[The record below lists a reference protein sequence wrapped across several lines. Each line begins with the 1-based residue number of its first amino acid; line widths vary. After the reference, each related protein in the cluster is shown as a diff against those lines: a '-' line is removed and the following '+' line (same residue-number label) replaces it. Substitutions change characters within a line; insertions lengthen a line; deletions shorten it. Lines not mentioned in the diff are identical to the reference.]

1 MNVASKELCE
11 ELYKLSGWNRTE
23 YLWASPPLSPNDWRP
38 IHKSDLHRINDDLLP
53 DTMYNSTFAYDLGY
67 LLRKLPAE
75 VEEFSETDHL
85 TYELLLAK
93 YEANEFHADYWWND
107 DLRFNMV
114 PSGTPEDA
122 LVTLAIELF
131 KQGVLTREAA

>member
-1 MNVASKELCE
+1 MNVASRELCE
-11 ELYKLSGWNRTE
+11 ELYRLSRWGRLDDSELNWYFKFGKHLGDDERWSITGNEEMGE
-23 YLWASPPLSPNDWRP
+23 YP
-38 IHKSDLHRINDDLLP
+38 
-53 DTMYNSTFAYDLGY
+53 AYDLGY

-75 VEEFSETDHL
+75 VEEFSETYHL